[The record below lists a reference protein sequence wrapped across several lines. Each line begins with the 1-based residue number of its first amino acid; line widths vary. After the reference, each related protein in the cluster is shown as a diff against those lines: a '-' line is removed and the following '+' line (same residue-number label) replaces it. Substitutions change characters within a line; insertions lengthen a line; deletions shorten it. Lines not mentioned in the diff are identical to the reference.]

1 MAGCDILGGWKGMGL
16 GMRKNQ
22 VHEGERVVSRT
33 RPYKVTKPQN
43 AWPSELGRR
52 IQARRES
59 LGISRGALA
68 KRCGVYALFLKDIE
82 EGLEVPE
89 LITLYR
95 IGNVLN
101 VTPAELLE
109 GLGP

>member
-1 MAGCDILGGWKGMGL
+1 MLAAWDRGNGVMRDTKLGN
-16 GMRKNQ
+16 RKQ
-22 VHEGERVVSRT
+22 VAREWRV
-33 RPYKVTKPQN
+33 
-43 AWPSELGRR
+43 ELGRR
-52 IQARRES
+52 IRARREG

-68 KRCGVYALFLKDIE
+68 RRCGVYALFLKDIE

-101 VTPAELLE
+101 VSLAELLE